1 MIVHLWPTNSAVSK
15 VAAGQR
21 CKRGRVASGAEAAH
35 GEVDLAAGQGRGVG
49 DAVEPTPL
57 LTVAVAAVAA
67 GLLGLGLQAER
78 GGRVAE
84 RARAELAVRQGELFV
99 LARSARLA
107 RRHRQTR
114 PCPHDH
120 C

>member
-15 VAAGQR
+15 VAAGWSVACCMQA
-21 CKRGRVASGAEAAH
+21 GRRARVAH

-57 LTVAVAAVAA
+57 LTVAVAAVTA

-84 RARAELAVRQGELFV
+84 RARAELAV
-99 LARSARLA
+99 
-107 RRHRQTR
+107 
-114 PCPHDH
+114 C
-120 C
+120 